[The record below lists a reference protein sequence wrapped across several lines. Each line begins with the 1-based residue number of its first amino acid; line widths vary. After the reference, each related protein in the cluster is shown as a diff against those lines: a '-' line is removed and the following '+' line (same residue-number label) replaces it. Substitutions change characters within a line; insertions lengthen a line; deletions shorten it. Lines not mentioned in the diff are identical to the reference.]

1 MSTPSQLELVRER
14 MFHAWDGVDSLE
26 IHLLTKHRR
35 VWRVRVE
42 EPSADFTQTEPDIP
56 VYHSSAWWSAPESWR
71 LDEEL
76 PELGGERFYTAP
88 RHPHSFVVNGDRY
101 AFRTDGVVVNT
112 GRRDEALERQGEWFV
127 RGVGAGRPY
136 LAARENAQLWYWS
149 APQLWVCNFNLVLNS
164 HGQYVDGILG
174 DRRWFAH
181 VLASQGNWIHEV
193 PHQARPM
200 LEPRCQQWYTGADW
214 NGDQEVTD
222 DATFFQLWVD
232 METGFIRRIAKEE
245 LDGRTWDL
253 AVTSLRI
260 NGEISADTFDLGI

>member
-1 MSTPSQLELVRER
+1 MSLPSQLEQVRER
-14 MFHAWDGVDSLE
+14 MFHAWSGVESVE
-26 IHLLTKHRR
+26 IHFLEKHLP
-35 VWRVRVE
+35 VWSASLND
-42 EPSADFTQTEPDIP
+42 PSKDSTQTVRDIP
-56 VYHSSAWWSAPESWR
+56 VYHSSAWWKAPDLWR

-76 PELGGERFYTAP
+76 PEHGGEGFYKAP

-101 AFRTDGVVVNT
+101 AFRTDGVMVNT
-112 GRRDEALERQGEWFV
+112 GTRAEALARQGEWFV

-136 LAARENAQLWYWS
+136 LSARENAQLWYWS

-164 HGQYVDGILG
+164 DSQYIDGILG
-174 DRRWFAH
+174 DRDHFAH
-181 VLASQGNWIHEV
+181 VLATRENWIHEV
-193 PHQARPM
+193 PDQTRPM
-200 LEPRCQQWYTGADW
+200 LEPRCKQWYAGAEW

-260 NGEISADTFDLGI
+260 NGAISADAFDLGI